1 MLDRHLREDKY
12 SCHAAE
18 IRENIIPLSFT
29 HHGQMDSSPPFA
41 TLFLH
46 EDLVART
53 LAFEIDLRQWRLAE
67 IEAGRGDP
75 GRPSYLEVFS
85 MPFTEHRW
93 HSRGAPFVNVVDG
106 HRSVYDTSDC
116 PGVHPHSDNAF
127 PSIRT
132 LLSIPFSLL
141 HTVPRLS
148 AILPRSQ
155 YQHELISMAEE
166 IIFLWSWDPSPAEV
180 ELLTAGAAQDDSWT
194 VRTPKPIPIRDRQN
208 VTFDAMR
215 PRVTF
220 GPATGAHRADH
231 DQ

>member
-85 MPFTEHRW
+85 VSDTLRP
-93 HSRGAPFVNVVDG
+93 
-106 HRSVYDTSDC
+106 SVQ
-116 PGVHPHSDNAF
+116 F
-127 PSIRT
+127 
-132 LLSIPFSLL
+132 
-141 HTVPRLS
+141 
-148 AILPRSQ
+148 
-155 YQHELISMAEE
+155 
-166 IIFLWSWDPSPAEV
+166 
-180 ELLTAGAAQDDSWT
+180 
-194 VRTPKPIPIRDRQN
+194 
-208 VTFDAMR
+208 
-215 PRVTF
+215 
-220 GPATGAHRADH
+220 
-231 DQ
+231 